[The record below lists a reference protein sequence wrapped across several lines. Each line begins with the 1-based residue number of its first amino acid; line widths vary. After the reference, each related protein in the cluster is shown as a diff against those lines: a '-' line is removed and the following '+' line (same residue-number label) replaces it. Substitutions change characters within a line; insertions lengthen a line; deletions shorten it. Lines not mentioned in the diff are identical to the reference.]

1 MKKQPVVY
9 VEREILKRG
18 QGQSYFTYGFIVS
31 KAYLKSKT
39 ENYLDDGQVK
49 ANYEVEYIGYDDV
62 NENIEGGNFAVSV
75 GYFVP
80 KARIYNNYEDC
91 QASTKKL
98 TEMLFARRIATMKE
112 DDKVYAAE
120 DYHVV
125 KNLIS
130 TLENNYLLSEENSNK
145 SE

>member
-18 QGQSYFTYGFIVS
+18 HGQSYYTYGYIVS

-49 ANYEVEYIGYDDV
+49 SNYEVEYLGYDDV

-80 KARIYNNYEDC
+80 KSRVYNNFEDC
-91 QASTKKL
+91 HASTKRL
-98 TEMLFARRIATMKE
+98 NETLFSRRIATMKE
-112 DDKVYAAE
+112 EDKVYAAE
-120 DYHVV
+120 EYHVV

-130 TLENNYLLSEENSNK
+130 TLENKYLIEENLI
-145 SE
+145 EE